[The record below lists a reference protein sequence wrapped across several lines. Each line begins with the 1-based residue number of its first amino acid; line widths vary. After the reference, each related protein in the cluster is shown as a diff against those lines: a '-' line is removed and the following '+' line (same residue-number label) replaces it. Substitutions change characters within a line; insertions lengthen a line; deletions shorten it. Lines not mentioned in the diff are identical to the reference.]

1 MVTVWVLGSDKAGFY
16 HPQTQVRVQV
26 KDSQSTLGIK
36 PLSLS
41 LIIKRKFRGSSN
53 CQTILFL

>member
-16 HPQTQVRVQV
+16 PQTQVRMQV
-26 KDSQSTLGIK
+26 KDSQSTLGFK

-53 CQTILFL
+53 CQTMLFL